1 MSALPPPPAD
11 PFSGVPAPRP
21 LAAPVRRPGP
31 ITGAAGVLMVA
42 GALSL
47 GIGLMG
53 ATGDRVNIDLP
64 FLEGESAER
73 IAAFW
78 LIVQGSLA
86 LVAGWLVLR
95 LRPAGRVLGIVIA
108 TAGILTGLAQLR
120 SSGSSGL
127 LGLAL
132 DAFVLYALFTYGFVF
147 KNERSPR

>member
-1 MSALPPPPAD
+1 
-11 PFSGVPAPRP
+11 
-21 LAAPVRRPGP
+21 VRRPGP

-47 GIGLMG
+47 GVGLMG
-53 ATGDRVNIDLP
+53 VTGDRVNIDLP

-73 IAAFW
+73 IAAYW
-78 LIVQGSLA
+78 LVIQGGLA

-95 LRPAGRVLGIVIA
+95 LRPEGRILGIVLA
-108 TAGILTGLAQLR
+108 VLGILTGLAQLG
-120 SSGSSGL
+120 SAGSSGL

>member
-1 MSALPPPPAD
+1 MTSLPPPPTD
-11 PFSGVPAPRP
+11 PYGGFPTPRP
-21 LAAPVRRPGP
+21 LAAPVRRPGA

-53 ATGDRVNIDLP
+53 VTGDRVNIDLP

-73 IAAFW
+73 VAALW
-78 LIVQGSLA
+78 LVIQGSLA

-95 LRPAGRVLGIVIA
+95 LRPAGRALGIVLA
-108 TAGILTGLAQLR
+108 VLGILTGLAQLG
-120 SSGSSGL
+120 SAGSSGL

-132 DAFVLYALFTYGFVF
+132 DCFVLYALFTYGFVF
-147 KNERSPR
+147 KTERSPR

>member
-1 MSALPPPPAD
+1 MTSLPPPPED
-11 PFSGVPAPRP
+11 PYGGLPTPRP

-31 ITGAAGVLMVA
+31 ITGAAGVLM
-42 GALSL
+42 L
-47 GIGLMG
+47 GVGLMG
-53 ATGDRVNIDLP
+53 VTGDRVNIDLP

-73 IAAFW
+73 IAAYW
-78 LIVQGSLA
+78 LVIQGGLA

-95 LRPAGRVLGIVIA
+95 LRPEGRILGIVLA
-108 TAGILTGLAQLR
+108 VLGILTGLAQLG
-120 SSGSSGL
+120 SAGSSGL

>member
-1 MSALPPPPAD
+1 MTSLPPPPVD
-11 PFSGVPAPRP
+11 PDRGFPTPRP

-53 ATGDRVNIDLP
+53 VSGDRINIDLP
-64 FLEGESAER
+64 LLEGDSAER
-73 IAAFW
+73 VAAFW
-78 LIVQGSLA
+78 LVIQGSLS
-86 LVAGWLVLR
+86 LLAGWLVLR
-95 LRPAGRVLGIVIA
+95 LRPAGRVLGIMIA
-108 TAGILTGLAQLR
+108 LLGILTGLVQLR

-132 DAFVLYALFTYGFVF
+132 DSFVLYALFTYGFVF
-147 KNERSPR
+147 KTDRSPR

>member
-1 MSALPPPPAD
+1 MSSLPPPPAD
-11 PFSGVPAPRP
+11 PFSGVPTPRP

-53 ATGDRVNIDLP
+53 VTGDRVNIDLP

-95 LRPAGRVLGIVIA
+95 LRPAGRALGIVIA
-108 TAGILTGLAQLR
+108 VLGILTGLAQLR

-147 KNERSPR
+147 KSGPSPR